1 MHLCVL
7 QDERYN
13 DLHFW
18 GASSV
23 SADADLM
30 AKYLVP
36 VPPVR
41 RGTTTHATAAG
52 GGSVDASLLATV
64 ARKGTLAAAA
74 AGRGHQADPAAPAGM
89 AADGG
94 RVSPGLSR
102 EDSPGPYPDFITSY
116 NPFAS

>member
-1 MHLCVL
+1 MCVL
-7 QDERYN
+7 QDEQYN

-18 GASSV
+18 GASSSS

-36 VPPVR
+36 LPPVHR
-41 RGTTTHATAAG
+41 ETSTHVTAAG
-52 GGSVDASLLATV
+52 GGSIHASLLATV

-74 AGRGHQADPAAPAGM
+74 SGRGHQADPATPTGM

-94 RVSPGLSR
+94 RASPRASQ